1 MKLFTDV
8 KIGKRLVT
16 GFGIALA
23 LMAINLV
30 IGISL
35 LSGISRGL
43 DQIVARDSIKTRYA
57 NELRSTLADITASLG
72 EIATS
77 PETQE
82 RTAAKTRVDELRSK
96 YKKAMEGLAQLEA
109 SDQGKSLIG
118 SLNEELGKSKES
130 NNKVIELGLAGNQ
143 KEALEKFSGTKKAL
157 KECLEKADAIIRH
170 NEMSTQQAYDKA
182 KKSASL
188 GWFTFIILGLI
199 NILVGLWLARAIT
212 RSIAIPIVRSSE
224 HINLMAR
231 GDFSIPVSE
240 HALKRK
246 DEMGIFANSL
256 HALNTN
262 IGKIL
267 AEMKTSA
274 ATVASA
280 STQLNVSAD
289 KMSEGATSQ
298 VDMANQVATAST
310 EMSQATEDIARNSNN
325 IAEAAGSTVKIAK
338 GGQEI
343 VEKAIE
349 EVNLIA
355 ETVQTVSEF
364 VRELGEES
372 DKIGNIVTTI
382 NDIADQTNLLALNAA
397 IEAARAG
404 EHGRGFAVV
413 ADEVR
418 KLAERSSASTTE
430 IGNMISSIKNGVDK
444 TVSSMDKTK
453 ENVQSGVHFSSQAQT
468 ALRDIIASIDSLY
481 EGIQQTASAVEEMS
495 ATTEEITRDINKI
508 SDVTKESLISSEEIS
523 RAANGLSGLAKNLD
537 QTVQTFKV

>member
-8 KIGKRLVT
+8 KIGKRLGA

-35 LSGISRGL
+35 LGSISNSL

-57 NELRSTLADITASLG
+57 NEMRSLLADITALVG

-77 PETQE
+77 GDAQE
-82 RTAAKTRVDELRSK
+82 RADAKAKIDELRSK
-96 YKKAMEGLAQLEA
+96 YKKTMEALAQLE
-109 SDQGKSLIG
+109 SNEEGKGLIRD
-118 SLNEELGKSKES
+118 LNEELGKGKES

-143 KEALEKFSGTKKAL
+143 KEALERLSGTKKTL
-157 KECLEKADAIIRH
+157 KVCLDKADAIIRH
-170 NEMSTQQAYDKA
+170 NEMTTQKAYEKA
-182 KKSASL
+182 KKSAST
-188 GWFTFIILGLI
+188 GWFTFITLGII
-199 NILVGLWLARAIT
+199 NIIVGLWLSRAIT
-212 RSIAIPIVRSSE
+212 RSIAIPIVLSSE

-240 HALKRK
+240 HALRRK
-246 DEMGIFANSL
+246 DEMGIFANSMQ
-256 HALNTN
+256 ALNTN
-262 IGKIL
+262 IGKVL

-274 ATVASA
+274 ASVAAA
-280 STQLNVSAD
+280 STQLNVSAER
-289 KMSEGATSQ
+289 MSEGATSQ
-298 VDMANQVATAST
+298 VDMATQVATAST
-310 EMSQATEDIARNSNN
+310 EMSQATEDIARNSNS
-325 IAEAAGSTVKIAK
+325 IAEAAGNTVRIAR

-343 VEKAIE
+343 VEKSIE

-355 ETVQTVSEF
+355 ETVETVSEF

-418 KLAERSSASTTE
+418 KLAERSSTSTTE

-444 TVSSMDKTK
+444 TVASMSKTK
-453 ENVQSGVHFSSQAQT
+453 ENVQSGVQFSSQAQT
-468 ALRDIIASIDSLY
+468 ALKDIIASIDSLY
-481 EGIQQTASAVEEMS
+481 EGIQQTASAVDEMS
-495 ATTEEITRDINKI
+495 ATTDEITRDINKI
-508 SDVTKESLISSEEIS
+508 SDVTKESLSSSEEIS
-523 RAANGLSGLAKNLD
+523 RAASGLSGLARNLD
-537 QTVQTFKV
+537 QTVQMFKV